1 MPELPEVETVKRV
14 LLPIVKGRTFKGVE
28 VFRKTIVN
36 NLEDEFISF
45 IVNETVL
52 DMSRI
57 GKFLI
62 FHLTNEKVLIS
73 HLRMEGKY
81 IELLENE
88 DNTKYAR
95 VVFHLDNEHK
105 LCYDDSRSFGRMIMS
120 NEKDYLNEKEIAKL
134 GPEPFVV
141 NDVKPLLEKA
151 KRISLPIKSALL
163 SQELITGLGNIY
175 VDEVLFASKIHPL
188 TPAKLITKNEWEK
201 IITESK
207 RILTEAIAAG
217 GSTIK
222 SYHPGKDINGEFQT
236 RLLAYG
242 RNGQKCVSCHAFMR
256 FIKVN
261 GRGTTFCP
269 HCQIKR
275 GAPQKIAIVG
285 KIASGKSTVLDEFK
299 KANACCLSSDKIVHE
314 LYGKKEVQELI
325 KKRLRIKED
334 GEFISVL
341 RNHLENHKQDLD
353 RLEKIVH
360 PLVKKEIENAF
371 KKSKADLLVTEVPLL
386 FKAKMQNMFDIIIG
400 VDIAEDKQIERLN
413 IRDKEKSA
421 FLKRINDE
429 NNLFNEHLSEIDF
442 IVNNN
447 DNLACLRQEVREV
460 ICKVE
465 DRLNPLPQDT
475 SL

>member
-14 LLPIVKGRTFKGVE
+14 LLPIVKNHTIKGVD
-28 VFRKTIVN
+28 VLRKSIVN
-36 NLEDEFISF
+36 GLDKEFISF
-45 IVNETVL
+45 FENETVL

-62 FHLTNEKVLIS
+62 FHLTNQKVLIS

-95 VVFHLDNEHK
+95 VVFHLDNGHK

-134 GPEPFVV
+134 GPEPFDV
-141 NDVKPLLEKA
+141 NDVEPLLKQA
-151 KRISLPIKSALL
+151 KRISLPIKTALL
-163 SQELITGLGNIY
+163 SQTIITGLGNIY

-188 TPAKLITKNEWEK
+188 TPAKFVTKAEWEN
-201 IITESK
+201 IIKESK
-207 RILTEAIAAG
+207 RILLEAIDAG

-242 RNGQKCVSCHAFMR
+242 RNGQMCVSRHAFMR

-261 GRGTTFCP
+261 GRGTTYCP
-269 HCQIKR
+269 KCQIKR
-275 GAPQKIAIVG
+275 GAPLKIAIVG
-285 KIASGKSTVLDEFK
+285 KIASGKSTVLDAFK
-299 KANACCLSSDKIVHE
+299 KANYCALSSDEIVHK
-314 LYGKKEVQELI
+314 LYAQKDIQELI
-325 KKRLRIKED
+325 NKRLKIKRELPFVE
-334 GEFISVL
+334 GL
-341 RNHLENHKQDLD
+341 REHLKTHPKDLD

-360 PLVKKEIENAF
+360 PLVKKEIEKEF
-371 KKSKADLLVTEVPLL
+371 KESKSPLLVAEVPLL
-386 FKAKMQNMFDIIIG
+386 FKANMQNMFDVIIG
-400 VDIAEDKQIERLN
+400 VDISEEEQLKRLQ

-429 NNLFNEHLSEIDF
+429 NNNFEEHRLDIDF

-447 DNLACLRQEVREV
+447 DNLACLTNEVNKV
-460 ICKVE
+460 ICIMV
-465 DRLNPLPQDT
+465 DRQSQSPRY
-475 SL
+475 